1 MKEINI
7 AIERQV
13 ERINNFKNLGTIV
26 DRNGR
31 LGGEINE
38 GTERVLTHL
47 SDTNKWANQMT
58 LKFQSPYT

>member
-47 SDTNKWANQMT
+47 SDTNK
-58 LKFQSPYT
+58 